1 MTFAHS
7 ESPRWITSDQIAAA
21 VSVERAR
28 VLLEEALKSGF
39 QPSQDP
45 ARVNIP
51 VHDAGHVLL
60 MPSVLSDWT
69 GTKIATVA
77 PDNPSKGAPRIQA
90 IYLLMD
96 AETLSPQALME
107 GNALTTLR
115 TPAVSAVAVDY
126 LAPRTPIERMVL
138 FGTGPQALSHIQ
150 AMTEVRE
157 IHELVVCGREED
169 KIVETVEA
177 GLAAGIPISRAGS
190 PEDVSGADLIVCCT
204 SSSTPLFDGT
214 LVPENA
220 VVVAMGS
227 HEPEARE
234 LDSALLSRAQVVV
247 EDHATAMREAGDV
260 IQPIKEGV
268 LDEDSLVELVDLVNG
283 SATADPTR
291 PRVFKC
297 VGMSWEDLAVAV
309 GVMD

>member
-1 MTFAHS
+1 MTSPHS
-7 ESPRWITSDQIAAA
+7 TAPRWITADDISAA
-21 VSVERAR
+21 VSVQRAR
-28 VLLEEALKSGF
+28 QLLEQALLSGF
-39 QPSQDP
+39 QPATDP
-45 ARVNIP
+45 ARINIP
-51 VHDAGHVLL
+51 VGDTGHVLL
-60 MPSVLSDWT
+60 MPSVLSHWT

-96 AETLSPQALME
+96 ADTLTPQALME

-126 LAPRTPIERMVL
+126 LARREPVERMVL
-138 FGTGPQALSHIQ
+138 FGTGPQALSHIS
-150 AMTEVRE
+150 AMAEVRE
-157 IHELVVCGREED
+157 IRELVVCGRD
-169 KIVETVEA
+169 DAKIAATVEA
-177 GLAAGIPISRAGS
+177 GLAAGIPIARAGS
-190 PEDVSGADLIVCCT
+190 ADDVSQADLIVCCT
-204 SSSTPLFDGT
+204 SAATPLFDGS
-214 LVPENA
+214 LVPDHA

-234 LDSALLSRAQVVV
+234 LDSALLSRAQVFV

-260 IQPIKEGV
+260 IQPINEGV
-268 LDEDSLVELVDLVNG
+268 LAEDSLIDLVDLVHG
-283 SATADPTR
+283 VAEVDPIR

-309 GVMD
+309 GVIN